1 MTNIFLIILILLLVA
16 NNISIPFI
24 HTPLFVLF
32 GHPITLFHIMVFCL
46 LGYLA
51 NYLPSPFREIIG
63 LVVILW
69 VLSAF
74 GIFAIFGW
82 FSNLLLLVIVL
93 ALLFSI
99 FWDIFLLTWLRF
111 RFPLSR
117 EWRSYIFQ
125 SGRWR
130 GWKGSQNKRL
140 VFLGG
145 KSRGRIYRVKYY
157 LFFNFIRRNIVV
169 HKQILSY
176 IEK

>member
-1 MTNIFLIILILLLVA
+1 MINIFLIILILLLVA

-24 HTPLFVLF
+24 HAPLFVLF

-99 FWDIFLLTWLRF
+99 F
-111 RFPLSR
+111 
-117 EWRSYIFQ
+117 
-125 SGRWR
+125 
-130 GWKGSQNKRL
+130 
-140 VFLGG
+140 
-145 KSRGRIYRVKYY
+145 
-157 LFFNFIRRNIVV
+157 
-169 HKQILSY
+169 
-176 IEK
+176 